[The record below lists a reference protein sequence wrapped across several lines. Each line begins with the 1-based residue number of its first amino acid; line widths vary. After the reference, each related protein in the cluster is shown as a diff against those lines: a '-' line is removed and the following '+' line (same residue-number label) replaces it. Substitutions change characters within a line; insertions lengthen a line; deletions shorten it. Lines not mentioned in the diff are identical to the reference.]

1 MEHPFI
7 DYLSGRIARP
17 LPGWKAQ
24 LDLAPRP
31 ADPGTPLYRPQSPAQ
46 AKPEPQVRRGAVLCG
61 LLPGEQPEALHLLL
75 TLRSSRLAHHGGQV
89 SFPGGGLD
97 PGETPE
103 DAALREAHEEIGLH
117 AGSVQLIGRLTELYI
132 PPTQNLAQPVLGW
145 IPTPPQAWALNP
157 HEVAEVFTVDLDR
170 LCRPDTLCFRQM
182 ELRNRLENVPYFDV
196 HPTTPLWGATAM
208 MVNELLVLYKEW
220 RQG

>member
-1 MEHPFI
+1 MQHPFI
-7 DYLSGRIARP
+7 DYLSGRVKEP

-31 ADPGTPLYRPQSPAQ
+31 ADPGTPLYRPKNNGQT
-46 AKPEPQVRRGAVLCG
+46 KPEPQLRRGAVLCG
-61 LLPGEQPEALHLLL
+61 LLPGTTPEALHLLL
-75 TLRSSRLAHHGGQV
+75 TLRSSRLSHHGGQV

-97 PGETPE
+97 PGETAE
-103 DAALREAHEEIGLH
+103 VAALREAHEEIGLS
-117 AGSVQLIGRLTELYI
+117 AENVQLIGRLTELYI

-145 IPTPPQAWALNP
+145 IPHPPPTWVLNP
-157 HEVAEVFTVDLDR
+157 QEVEEVFTVDLDH
-170 LCRPDTLCFRQM
+170 LCQPGTLCFRQM

-208 MVNELLVLYKEW
+208 MVNELLVLYREW
-220 RQG
+220 KG